1 VRRELPRAHPIVPFD
16 LLRLRSFRLSVIAS
30 ICCFTAQ
37 MSSLVALPFYLQHGL
52 GQSAGMTGLY
62 LTAWPLTVAVAGPL
76 SGRLSD
82 RFSTG
87 TLCAVGGAC
96 LAASLLLT
104 AFWPLQGNLLPLVPF
119 MMLGGL
125 GFGFFQTPNNR
136 NMLLAAPKARSGAA
150 GAMQGMARLTGQT
163 AGSVLMLVLFGLLAA
178 ESAPRLGLAIG
189 AGFALAGGL
198 VSLLRAGGRQ

>member
-1 VRRELPRAHPIVPFD
+1 MIPFD
-16 LLRLRSFRLSVIAS
+16 LLRARSFRLSVIAS

-52 GQSAGMTGLY
+52 GQSAGATGLY

-87 TLCAVGGAC
+87 TLCAVGGAS
-96 LAASLLLT
+96 LAAGLLLT
-104 AFWPLQGNLLPLVPF
+104 ALWPLQGSLLPLIPF
-119 MMLGGL
+119 LMLGGL

-136 NMLLAAPKARSGAA
+136 NMLLSAPKERSGAA
-150 GAMQGMARLTGQT
+150 GGMQGMARLTGQT
-163 AGSVLMLVLFGLLAA
+163 AGGVLMLVLFSLTPVGAA
-178 ESAPRLGLAIG
+178 PQLGLGIG
-189 AGFALAGGL
+189 AGFALVGGL
-198 VSLLRAGGRQ
+198 ISLLRARD